1 VKIKYLL
8 LTLAFIPTAAPANDD
23 ILKSVFNGPGPSVD
37 ASLWN
42 NHYVEQVPSNI
53 CGATTSGSIE
63 WCEEPFHVHPPTT
76 PSIEPCLFMADHE
89 CYSPPVDDKK
99 K

>member
-53 CGATTSGSIE
+53 CGATLPRS
-63 WCEEPFHVHPPTT
+63 P
-76 PSIEPCLFMADHE
+76 ADNSVYRALPLHGR
-89 CYSPPVDDKK
+89 S
-99 K
+99 